1 MRRWIDFHN
10 ANLSQKPVVLNGI
23 SMGAS
28 TMLYLADEELP
39 GNVCGIIADCGFTSP
54 KEIIADVD
62 GVGKREKAGK
72 KDDEAA
78 YNGTIPFIPDDKKE
92 DEDSENHQE
101 GSSQESEIKESVGD
115 DEEVSKYKFVFGK
128 GDMIEILDST
138 TGFLIKKIP
147 IEQAQKA
154 VGSIDKLP
162 GFLVN
167 REV

>member
-1 MRRWIDFHN
+1 MGIDGFSLSN
-10 ANLSQKPVVLNGI
+10 LGLNKNMTSAQLANEAEALARQ
-23 SMGAS
+23 S
-28 TMLYLADEELP
+28 TE
-39 GNVCGIIADCGFTSP
+39 NQ
-54 KEIIADVD
+54 IADVD

-92 DEDSENHQE
+92 DEDSENQQE
-101 GSSQESEIKESVGD
+101 GSSQESEIKESVVD

-138 TGFLIKKIP
+138 TGSLIKKIP

>member
-1 MRRWIDFHN
+1 MGIDGFSLSN
-10 ANLSQKPVVLNGI
+10 LGLNKNMTSAQLANEAEALARQSTENQI
-23 SMGAS
+23 S
-28 TMLYLADEELP
+28 
-39 GNVCGIIADCGFTSP
+39 
-54 KEIIADVD
+54 DVD

-78 YNGTIPFIPDDKKE
+78 YNGTIPFIPDDKKDGE
-92 DEDSENHQE
+92 DEQNQQE
-101 GSSQESEIKESVGD
+101 QEVSNMKTEVNSD

-128 GDMIEILDST
+128 GDMIEIQDST
-138 TGFLIKKIP
+138 TGELIKKIP
-147 IEQAQKA
+147 ITQAQKA